1 MGCCF
6 TPSLTSG
13 EDYIRR
19 IIHSLNIWDTSYRE
33 LKSQLINN
41 SLDELIEKQTVK
53 DVILKSYAETEEQ
66 KVVLDLILSKLQN
79 KSSIYWVLYYMFP
92 FLSFSETSYLNF
104 YEVIL
109 NLNKNQPSLEDIL
122 KYLKYYYE
130 FVLISITEELKNYL
144 SKNKEITGD
153 KSEIISD
160 IDFHLQKVYN
170 ISNIENELEHIE
182 NMINQVKEQE
192 MEKKFQTV
200 CEVYN
205 GLNFYYK
212 DVRDFYNYKF
222 GKL

>member
-6 TPSLTSG
+6 LPSLTSG

-19 IIHSLNIWDTSYRE
+19 IIHSMNVWDTSYRE

-41 SLDELIEKQTVK
+41 SLNDLIDKQTVK
-53 DVILKSYAETEEQ
+53 DVIFKSYAETEEH
-66 KVVLDLILSKLQN
+66 KLILDMILFRLQD
-79 KSSIYWVLYYMFP
+79 KSSIYWVLYYLFP

-109 NLNKNQPSLEDIL
+109 HLNKKQPPTLEDIL

-144 SKNKEITGD
+144 SKNKDKTGD
-153 KSEIISD
+153 KSEIVSD

-170 ISNIENELEHIE
+170 ISNIEKEL
-182 NMINQVKEQE
+182 
-192 MEKKFQTV
+192 
-200 CEVYN
+200 
-205 GLNFYYK
+205 
-212 DVRDFYNYKF
+212 
-222 GKL
+222 